1 MNTTMEQTR
10 ETMAHAVADLRSI
23 LASGTLGEASRED
36 VLGFAISVGDMLRQ
50 SEAAAIELTG
60 VIEKRSATA
69 ERFDVSSDCRSANEV
84 LQRTTGAAPT
94 TVKRWSRLAATI
106 KPARVLSSGEQK
118 PAEFPALREAL
129 TTGAIGADGLEAAT
143 RPLREI
149 KDRVEPA
156 DLAEV
161 DEVLAAMTTTTGAPV
176 MCDTLRELS
185 LRLATDLDI
194 TGAEDEEEKSF
205 RGRALRLGVK
215 RNGLV
220 PVSGQLVPDV
230 AGALSVL
237 LDSINNPHGQPA
249 GVKFRPSDESDENAD
264 ARTMA
269 QRNHDAPGTILAAV
283 PNAPDMPT
291 NGGGA
296 PVLVIHATED
306 TVRAGEG
313 WATIPGADGTGTDV
327 PVPFAAAKHVGCCGT
342 IQHLTTAPNG
352 NIVKLTIDKRF
363 FSPDQRR
370 AITVRDRSCVI
381 PGCHTPARWCEI
393 HHVKEWSRVGQT
405 DVDNGVLICWHHHR
419 FIDRMRWDIRM
430 NDGVPEVR
438 PPDWIDTTQT
448 WQPTGPRAAGQ
459 PKRGA

>member
-1 MNTTMEQTR
+1 MNTTMERTR

-23 LASGTLGEASRED
+23 LASGTLDTADRD
-36 VLGFAISVGDMLRQ
+36 DMLGFLIGVGDLYRQ
-50 SEAAAIELTG
+50 VEATLVIGTG

-69 ERFDVSSDCRSANEV
+69 ERFDVSSDCRSSNEV
-84 LQRTTGAAPT
+84 MQRTTGAAPT

-106 KPARVLSSGEQK
+106 RPARVLSSGEQK
-118 PAEFPALREAL
+118 PAEFPALRDAL

-143 RPLREI
+143 RPFREI
-149 KDRVEPA
+149 KDRVDA
-156 DLAEV
+156 TDLAEV
-161 DEVLAAMTTTTGAPV
+161 DQVLAAMTTTTGAPV
-176 MCDTLRELS
+176 MCDTVRDLS
-185 LRLATDLDI
+185 LRLATDLNL
-194 TGAEDEEEKSF
+194 TGSEDEEEKAF

-215 RNGLV
+215 RNELV
-220 PVSGQLVPDV
+220 PITGQLVPDV

-249 GVKFRPSDESDENAD
+249 GVKFRPTDESDENAD
-264 ARTMA
+264 VRSMA
-269 QRNHDAPGTILAAV
+269 QRNHDALGTILAAV

-306 TVRAGEG
+306 TVRAGQG

-342 IQHLTTAPNG
+342 IQHLTTAATG
-352 NIVKLTIDKRF
+352 RIVKLTIDKRVF
-363 FSPDQRR
+363 NTDQRR
-370 AITVRDRSCVI
+370 AISARDRSCVI

-393 HHVKEWSRVGQT
+393 HHVKEWSNGGQT

-419 FIDRMRWDIRM
+419 FIDRMGWDIRM

-438 PPDWIDTTQT
+438 PPDWIDPTKS
-448 WQPTGPRAAGQ
+448 WQPTGPRATGR

>member
-1 MNTTMEQTR
+1 MNKTMERTR
-10 ETMAHAVADLRSI
+10 ETMATAVADLRSI
-23 LASGTLGEASRED
+23 LTAGTLDTASRDD
-36 VLGFAISVGDMLRQ
+36 VLAFLIGVGDLHRQ
-50 SEAAAIELTG
+50 VEATLVLSTG
-60 VIEKRSATA
+60 IIEKRSATA
-69 ERFDVSSDCRSANEV
+69 ERFDVSADCRNPNEV
-84 LQRTTGAAPT
+84 LQRITGAAPT

-106 KPARVLSSGEQK
+106 KPARTLASGEEK
-118 PAEFPALREAL
+118 PAEFPALRTAL
-129 TTGAIGADGLEAAT
+129 TTGAIGADGLEAAA

-149 KDRVEPA
+149 KDRVNPA

-176 MCDTLRELS
+176 MTDTLRDLS
-185 LRLATDLDI
+185 LRMATDLDI
-194 TGAEDEEEKSF
+194 TGAEVEEEQAF

-220 PVSGQLVPDV
+220 PVAGQLVPDV

-237 LDSINNPHGQPA
+237 LDSINNPHGQPTD
-249 GVKFRPSDESDENAD
+249 VRFRPSDESDENAD
-264 ARTMA
+264 VRTMA
-269 QRNHDAPGTILAAV
+269 QRNHDALGTILAAV

-306 TVRAGEG
+306 TVHAGEG

-342 IQHLTTAPNG
+342 IQRLTTSATG
-352 NIVKLTIDKRF
+352 RIVKLTIDKRF

-370 AITVRDRSCVI
+370 AIIARDRSCVI

-393 HHVKEWSRVGQT
+393 HHVTAWSNGGKT
-405 DVDNGVLICWHHHR
+405 TTDNGVLICWHHHR
-419 FIDRMRWDIRM
+419 SIDHMNWDIHM
-430 NDGVPEVR
+430 NNGVPEVR
-438 PPDWIDTTQT
+438 PPDWVDPTQA
-448 WQPTGPRAAGQ
+448 WHPTGPRAVARTRR
-459 PKRGA
+459 KT

>member
-1 MNTTMEQTR
+1 MNTTMERTR

-23 LASGTLGEASRED
+23 LVSGTLDTADRD
-36 VLGFAISVGDMLRQ
+36 DMLGFLIGVGDLYRQ
-50 SEAAAIELTG
+50 VEATLVIGTG

-94 TVKRWSRLAATI
+94 TVKRWSRLAAVV
-106 KPARVLSSGEQK
+106 KPERTLSSGEVR

-149 KDRVEPA
+149 KDRVDAA
-156 DLAEV
+156 DLAEI

-176 MCDTLRELS
+176 MCDTLRDLS

-194 TGAEDEEEKSF
+194 TGAEAEEEKAF
-205 RGRALRLGVK
+205 QGRALRLGVK

-249 GVKFRPSDESDENAD
+249 GVKFRPSDEADENAD
-264 ARTMA
+264 ARSMA
-269 QRNHDAPGTILAAV
+269 QRNHDALGTILAAV

-306 TVRAGEG
+306 TVRAGQG
-313 WATIPGADGTGTDV
+313 WATIPGADATGTDV

-352 NIVKLTIDKRF
+352 RIVKLTIDKRF

-393 HHVKEWSRVGQT
+393 HHVKEWSRGGET

-419 FIDRMRWDIRM
+419 FIDRMGWDIRM

-438 PPDWIDTTQT
+438 PPDWIDTTQS
-448 WQPTGPRAAGQ
+448 WQPTGPRAAGL

>member
-1 MNTTMEQTR
+1 
-10 ETMAHAVADLRSI
+10 MAHAVADLRSI
-23 LASGTLGEASRED
+23 LVSGTLDTADRDD
-36 VLGFAISVGDMLRQ
+36 VLGFLIGVGDLYRQ
-50 SEAAAIELTG
+50 VEATLVVGTG
-60 VIEKRSATA
+60 VIEKRSASA

-84 LQRTTGAAPT
+84 MQRTTGAAPT
-94 TVKRWSRLAATI
+94 TVKRWSRLAAVV
-106 KPARVLSSGEQK
+106 KPKRTLASGEIR

-143 RPLREI
+143 RPLREV
-149 KDRVEPA
+149 KDRVDAA
-156 DLAEV
+156 DLAEAN
-161 DEVLAAMTTTTGAPV
+161 EVLAAMTTTTGAPV
-176 MCDTLRELS
+176 MCDTLRDAS

-194 TGAEDEEEKSF
+194 TGAEAEEEKAF
-205 RGRALRLGVK
+205 PGRALRLGVK

-220 PVSGQLVPDV
+220 PITGQLVPDV

-249 GVKFRPSDESDENAD
+249 GVKFRPTDESDENAD
-264 ARTMA
+264 VRTMA
-269 QRNHDAPGTILAAV
+269 QRNHDALGTILAAV

-313 WATIPGADGTGTDV
+313 WATIPGADATGTDV

-342 IQHLTTAPNG
+342 IQHLTTAANG
-352 NIVKLTIDKRF
+352 RIVKLTIDKRV
-363 FSPDQRR
+363 FSTDQRR
-370 AITVRDRSCVI
+370 AISARDRSCVI

-393 HHVKEWSRVGQT
+393 HHVTGWAQGGET

-419 FIDRMRWDIRM
+419 FIDRMGWDIRM
-430 NDGVPEVR
+430 TEGVPEVR
-438 PPDWIDTTQT
+438 PPDWIDPTKT
-448 WQPTGPRAAGQ
+448 WHSTGPRAAGL

>member
-1 MNTTMEQTR
+1 MNTTMERTR
-10 ETMAHAVADLRSI
+10 EAMAYAVADLRSI
-23 LASGTLGEASRED
+23 LSSGTLDTADRDD
-36 VLGFAISVGDMLRQ
+36 VLGFLIGVGDLYRQ
-50 SEAAAIELTG
+50 VEATLVIGTG
-60 VIEKRSATA
+60 VIEKRSASA
-69 ERFDVSSDCRSANEV
+69 ERFDVSADCRSANEV
-84 LQRTTGAAPT
+84 MQRTTGAAPT

-106 KPARVLSSGEQK
+106 KPARVLPSGEEK

-149 KDRVEPA
+149 KDRVDA
-156 DLAEV
+156 TDFAEV

-176 MCDTLRELS
+176 MCDTLRDAS
-185 LRLATDLDI
+185 LRLATDLNI
-194 TGAEDEEEKSF
+194 TGAEDEEEKAF

-220 PVSGQLVPDV
+220 PITGQLVPDV

-264 ARTMA
+264 VRSMA
-269 QRNHDAPGTILAAV
+269 QRNHDALGTILAAV

-296 PVLVIHATED
+296 PVLIIHATED

-313 WATIPGADGTGTDV
+313 WATIPGADATGTDV

-342 IQHLTTAPNG
+342 VQHLTSAKNG
-352 NIVKLTIDKRF
+352 RIVKLTIDKRV
-363 FSPDQRR
+363 FSTDQRR
-370 AITVRDRSCVI
+370 AIAVRDRSCVI

-393 HHVKEWSRVGQT
+393 HHVKEWSNGGQT

-419 FIDRMRWDIRM
+419 FVDRMDWDIRM
-430 NDGVPEVR
+430 TDGVPEVR
-438 PPDWIDTTQT
+438 PPDWIDPTKS
-448 WQPTGPRAAGQ
+448 WQATGPRVPGR

>member
-1 MNTTMEQTR
+1 MNNTMERTR

-23 LASGTLGEASRED
+23 LVSGTLDTADRED
-36 VLGFAISVGDMLRQ
+36 MLGFLVGVGDLYRQ
-50 SEAAAIELTG
+50 VEATLVIGTG

-143 RPLREI
+143 RPLRDV
-149 KDRVEPA
+149 KDRVDPA

-161 DEVLAAMTTTTGAPV
+161 DQVLAAMTTTTGAPV
-176 MCDTLRELS
+176 MCDALRDAS

-194 TGAEDEEEKSF
+194 TGAEDEEEKAF

-249 GVKFRPSDESDENAD
+249 GEKFRPSVESDENAD
-264 ARTMA
+264 VRTMA
-269 QRNHDAPGTILAAV
+269 QRNHDALGTILAAV
-283 PNAPDMPT
+283 PNAPDMPAS
-291 NGGGA
+291 GGGA

-313 WATIPGADGTGTDV
+313 WATIPGADATGTDV

-342 IQHLTTAPNG
+342 IQHLTTAANG
-352 NIVKLTIDKRF
+352 RIVKLTIDKRL
-363 FSPDQRR
+363 FSTDQRR
-370 AITVRDRSCVI
+370 AISARDRSCVI

-393 HHVKEWSRVGQT
+393 HHVKEWSNGGQT

-419 FIDRMRWDIRM
+419 FIDRMGWDIRM

-438 PPDWIDTTQT
+438 PPDWIDPTKS
-448 WQPTGPRAAGQ
+448 WQPTGPRAAGR

>member
-1 MNTTMEQTR
+1 
-10 ETMAHAVADLRSI
+10 MAHAVADLRSI
-23 LASGTLGEASRED
+23 LTSGTLDTADRDD
-36 VLGFAISVGDMLRQ
+36 VLGFMIGVGDLYRQ
-50 SEAAAIELTG
+50 VEATLVIGTG

-106 KPARVLSSGEQK
+106 KPERTLASGEVR

-149 KDRVEPA
+149 KDRVDPA

-176 MCDTLRELS
+176 MCDTLRDAS
-185 LRLATDLDI
+185 LRLATDLDL
-194 TGAEDEEEKSF
+194 TGAEDEEEKAF
-205 RGRALRLGVK
+205 RGRALRLGAK

-220 PVSGQLVPDV
+220 PITGQLIPDV

-249 GVKFRPSDESDENAD
+249 GVKFQPSEDTDENPD
-264 ARTMA
+264 VRTMA
-269 QRNHDAPGTILAAV
+269 QRNHDALGTILAAV

-313 WATIPGADGTGTDV
+313 WATIPGADATGTDV

-342 IQHLTTAPNG
+342 VQHLTSAKNG
-352 NIVKLTIDKRF
+352 RIVKLTIDKRVF
-363 FSPDQRR
+363 NTDQRR
-370 AITVRDRSCVI
+370 AISHRDRSCVI

-393 HHVKEWSRVGQT
+393 HHVTGWAQGGET

-419 FIDRMRWDIRM
+419 FIDRMGWGIRM
-430 NDGVPEVR
+430 TDGVPEVR
-438 PPDWIDTTQT
+438 PPDWIDPTQS
-448 WQPTGPRAAGQ
+448 WQPTGPRAVGL

>member
-1 MNTTMEQTR
+1 MNNTMERTR

-23 LASGTLGEASRED
+23 LVSGTLDTADRDD
-36 VLGFAISVGDMLRQ
+36 VLGFMIGVGDLYRQ
-50 SEAAAIELTG
+50 VEATLVIGTG

-84 LQRTTGAAPT
+84 LQRTTGVAPT

-106 KPARVLSSGEQK
+106 KPERTLSSGEVR
-118 PAEFPALREAL
+118 PAEFPALRDAL
-129 TTGAIGADGLEAAT
+129 TTGALGADGLEAAT

-149 KDRVEPA
+149 KDRVDPA

-161 DEVLAAMTTTTGAPV
+161 DEILAAMTTTTGAPV
-176 MCDTLRELS
+176 MCDTLRDSS

-194 TGAEDEEEKSF
+194 TGAEAEEEKAF

-220 PVSGQLVPDV
+220 PITGQLIPDV
-230 AGALSVL
+230 AGALCVL
-237 LDSINNPHGQPA
+237 LDLINNPHGQPA
-249 GVKFRPSDESDENAD
+249 GVKFQPSEDTDENPD
-264 ARTMA
+264 VRTMV
-269 QRNHDAPGTILAAV
+269 QRNHDALGTILAAV

-313 WATIPGADGTGTDV
+313 WATIPGADATGTDV

-342 IQHLTTAPNG
+342 VQHLTTAATG
-352 NIVKLTIDKRF
+352 RIVKLTIDKRF

-393 HHVKEWSRVGQT
+393 HHVKEWSNGGQT

-419 FIDRMRWDIRM
+419 FIDRMGWDIRM
-430 NDGVPEVR
+430 ADGVPEVR
-438 PPDWIDTTQT
+438 PPDWIDPTQS
-448 WQPTGPRAAGQ
+448 WKPTGSRAVPR